1 MGVRVFKIINM
12 CLMISLVL
20 VSSAL
25 GSENFA
31 TPYIGV
37 YGGSAIT
44 SVNKISDSSGSLD
57 TDFNPGY
64 LVGVTAGVTFD
75 VKYGM
80 NIDRVRTEIE
90 AGYRSNSLAHMK
102 DAHGQS
108 AKMDGTV
115 SVTNFM
121 LNCYLDNTSMLSNVQ
136 PFNLFLTVGVGA
148 ATASI
153 SPVSYQGTTLVTS
166 ARDTQLAYQG
176 GAGAIF
182 DLTKN
187 VTLDAAYKYL
197 GTTTFRFTEVNA
209 EYGSHNVLL
218 GVRYSFK

>member
-1 MGVRVFKIINM
+1 MLKTVYM
-12 CLMISLVL
+12 CLGFSLVL

-25 GSENFA
+25 GSEGFA

-44 SVNKISDSSGSLD
+44 SVNKLSDSSGSLN
-57 TDFNPGY
+57 TDFDPGY
-64 LVGVTAGVTFD
+64 LIGVTAGVTFD
-75 VKYGM
+75 LKYGM
-80 NIDRVRTEIE
+80 NIDRVRTELE
-90 AGYRSNSLAHMK
+90 AGYRSNALARMK

-115 SVTNFM
+115 TVTNFM
-121 LNCYLDNTSMLSNVQ
+121 LNCYLDNTSTLSNAQ
-136 PFNLFLTVGVGA
+136 PFNLFMTVGVGA

-153 SPVSYQGTTLVTS
+153 SPISYQGTTLVTS
-166 ARDTQLAYQG
+166 ASDTQLAYQG
-176 GAGAIF
+176 GVGAVF

-187 VTLDAAYKYL
+187 VMLDVAYKYL
-197 GTTTFRFTEVNA
+197 GTTKFIFTEVNA
-209 EYGSHNVLL
+209 EYGSHNAML